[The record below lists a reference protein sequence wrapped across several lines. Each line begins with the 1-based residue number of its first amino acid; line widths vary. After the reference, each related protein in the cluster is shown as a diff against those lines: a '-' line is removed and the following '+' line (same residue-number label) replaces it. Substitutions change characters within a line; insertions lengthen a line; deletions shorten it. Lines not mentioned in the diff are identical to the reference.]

1 MSKVKT
7 LKTFLHDCTG
17 CREQEGAPWCL
28 SRGRCVLGARWQR
41 CGSPHRGEKEGPT
54 LTPRTALP
62 GLHFTGRLAK
72 KREREKL
79 ASLKCLVPKSSGIGG
94 VGRAG
99 WGGGRS
105 LAKYSHYKE
114 RNLRERKV
122 SAPQE
127 DAGDCRIAI
136 TVQTLSRLPTDMHHL
151 SPVQGLTRNPPF
163 HPVRWVP
170 IRSPLSRWG
179 N

>member
-1 MSKVKT
+1 M
-7 LKTFLHDCTG
+7 
-17 CREQEGAPWCL
+17 
-28 SRGRCVLGARWQR
+28 LGARWQR
-41 CGSPHRGEKEGPT
+41 CRSPHRGEKEGPT
-54 LTPRTALP
+54 LTALTALP

-94 VGRAG
+94 VGWAG
-99 WGGGRS
+99 WGGRS

-114 RNLRERKV
+114 RNLGGRKV

-127 DAGDCRIAI
+127 GAGDCRIVI

-151 SPVQGLTRNPPF
+151 SPVQGLTRNPLF

-170 IRSPLSRWG
+170 IRSPFSRWG